1 MLEFKLP
8 ELGEN
13 ISSGRVVSVLVK
25 PGDLVKKGQ
34 DLLELETD
42 KASLPVPSPGA
53 GVIKEILVKPGEDI
67 KVGAVILTIEQSADA
82 PADNAGK
89 PAPAPRKAAALAQS
103 QPDAPRE
110 EKPGPATKDRDALNN
125 QPAARAPEGPA
136 AKTDIHVVVIGGGPG
151 GYTAAFHAAD
161 LGLNVTLIELDK
173 NPGGVCLYRGC
184 IPSKALLHAAK
195 VMHEAKTAAA
205 IGIEFAPPKVD
216 LDKLRGW
223 KDKIVTQLTGG
234 LGQLT
239 KQRKVRFIQGRAVF
253 TGSNTIEV
261 SIAGGTRE
269 TLNFDRA
276 ILATGSR
283 PITVPGWPHDSAR
296 VIDSTGALELSGIP
310 SSMLL
315 IGGGVIGLELGTVYA
330 ELGSRLDVVEM
341 LPHLIAGA
349 DRDIVA
355 VLEKRLKE
363 IFNEIML
370 ETKVSEM
377 KETPGGMSV
386 RFENKDGKISERVYD
401 QVLVA
406 IGRRPN
412 SEGLGLENTGVKITS
427 RGFVEVNAQ
436 QQTAD
441 PAIYAIGDLVGQPM
455 LAHKASHE
463 GIVAAGA
470 IAGHKVAFEPKA
482 IPAVV
487 YTDPEIAWCGLTET
501 EAREKGIPYEVTR
514 FPWAASG
521 RALTMARTDGLT
533 KLLFDPETEMILGM
547 SIVGPGAG
555 ELIAEGVLAVEMA
568 ATATDLKMS
577 IHPHPTTTETIME
590 SAESFFGQSTHI
602 YKPKRK

>member
-1 MLEFKLP
+1 MLKFKLP

-25 PGDLVKKGQ
+25 PGDQVKKGQ

-42 KASLPVPSPGA
+42 KASLPVPSPGD
-53 GVIKEILVKPGEDI
+53 GVIKEILVKPGEDV
-67 KVGAVILTIEQSADA
+67 KVGAVILTIEQSAGA
-82 PADNAGK
+82 ADNRPGEQ
-89 PAPAPRKAAALAQS
+89 PAPAPRSA
-103 QPDAPRE
+103 PEAPRGE
-110 EKPGPATKDRDALNN
+110 NPV
-125 QPAARAPEGPA
+125 PAAEVAPVE
-136 AKTDIHVVVIGGGPG
+136 KNTRVVVIGGGPG

-161 LGLNVTLIELDK
+161 LGLDVTLVELDK

-205 IGIEFAPPKVD
+205 IGIEFAPPRVD

-223 KDKIVTQLTGG
+223 KDKVVTQLTGG
-234 LGQLT
+234 LGQLG
-239 KQRKVRFIQGRAVF
+239 KQRKVRFLQGRAVF

-261 SIAGGTRE
+261 STAGGTRE

-283 PITVPGWPHDSAR
+283 PVTIPGWPHDSAR

-315 IGGGVIGLELGTVYA
+315 VGGGVIGLELGTVYA

-370 ETKVSEM
+370 ETKVAEM
-377 KETPGGMSV
+377 KETPGGISV
-386 RFENKDGKISERVYD
+386 RFENKKGESSERVYD
-401 QVLVA
+401 KVLVA
-406 IGRRPN
+406 VGRRPN
-412 SEGLGLENTGVKITS
+412 SEGLGLENTGVKINS
-427 RGFVEVNAQ
+427 RGFVEVNSR

-501 EAREKGIPYEVTR
+501 EAREKGIPYEVTK